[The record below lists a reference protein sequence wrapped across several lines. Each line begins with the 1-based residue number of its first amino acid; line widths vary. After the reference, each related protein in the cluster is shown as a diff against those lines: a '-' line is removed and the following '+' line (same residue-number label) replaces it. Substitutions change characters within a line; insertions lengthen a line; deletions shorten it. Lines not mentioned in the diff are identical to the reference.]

1 MQITPEYIS
10 QLINFYSNTIEP
22 KWTYDPKGT
31 DMRNLQV
38 KGSAR
43 VYNLLEEQKLALLA
57 DEVGMGKTIQSLAVC
72 AALWNEK
79 PDAKILILAP
89 RDEIAKNWEKEYQTF
104 IRHHYRHNDNIV
116 KSISGHE
123 PVKKMIYCPNLYT
136 LVHEIQQGWGQLFI
150 GKISSF
156 SSLMSKKDVL
166 EWLESLGIYSNSKV
180 SQLIELAQKENQKSE
195 KSRITSLLN
204 LELAKKLKA
213 AIIDETKTNKPYFD
227 LIIIDEAHYFRKKDG
242 NSLKVNSA
250 TEFFGDPNSDFYVQL
265 ASKVLLLTA
274 TPNHSSSK
282 DIGNIISYFTRKY
295 DGSEYKKILDAICVR
310 RLRRLSKN
318 GYNKYNYRHEI
329 PSPSDFKD
337 NPLSEMFFGLY
348 QHELA
353 KEINKSKTEKQ
364 GGRGVSRMM
373 KYLEGVEFIP
383 FDKPQQPKED
393 GEDEARGISTDYSS
407 GSDAHLLLSISK
419 KFKEIFDENPKHPK
433 YDKLVEDLTIKHNG
447 DKAVIFVRRIPS
459 VFEISKRI
467 IEFYDKKMWEQLK
480 KINLQNLSYE
490 KLDRRSFKKATAIS
504 DSSVEEENDGAKEG
518 EDDEGNIPSSKVL
531 NLFKIIKN
539 DSIKST
545 HASNFRLRFNN
556 SKPNIFAMFFSP
568 GENYFNH
575 SYQALS
581 SHRYLVGNEELEN
594 YYNSAL
600 LHRTSRIKEEGISKD
615 ILSILLSKNP
625 IEKSGEQRDFK
636 IETLF
641 TIFWELFLSDVSIS
655 EIQRKNVEKTYR
667 DFTYYEKEAFSNF
680 LEKGT
685 LLASEGLIRFYDMFR
700 KIQEGQ
706 DEKPLIVYQK
716 FTELV
721 KHGLR
726 SMKLYKQI
734 QESILHFRPIY
745 TKVFSINGEKN
756 LLEENWDCF
765 NNAQPI
771 YPYSAKNDNEN
782 VRNCFNTP
790 FYPDFLVATSVLQE
804 GVNLQ
809 YFCNTIYHYGM
820 AWTPGDNEQR
830 IGRIDRM
837 FGKIE
842 RLLEEDEKSRLNIYY
857 PYLKDTIDEEHL
869 GRFAKR
875 KHKEEALID
884 QGKAFDETSDFAL
897 EENDN
902 DSWKQFLRKPDDN
915 NVSDPFPADLKHFDG
930 LKTPLLKLTQNNLTE
945 FYQSIINAIE
955 GIENYNPDIYFVNQ
969 NDNQKILIDPTLNG
983 TRKQPVIIEL
993 VFDHIGTGFQG
1004 KSVFCLRMKTPL
1016 ASFSKFKFMRKR
1028 FNESRSIQELYL
1040 PGIKLC
1046 LDPSQTGGTTW
1057 GIYMVNELPLFITDL
1072 IENPLSVEEIQESF
1086 INLIKCADVTE
1097 REIFDRDLQ
1106 KEELNLPI
1114 NKTSKNNSDGFRH
1127 SKKQVVAE
1135 NWEERNGFY
1144 ILEEEVDNNFYSDIE
1159 RQSLIENHNNFYV
1172 KTFFRQGKW
1181 LYQVAYIT
1189 KDAHKVELQLLE
1201 KHLRIGMNN
1210 LGWH

>member
-1 MQITPEYIS
+1 MQITPEHIS

-156 SSLMSKKDVL
+156 SSLMAKKDVV
-166 EWLESLGIYSNSKV
+166 EWLEDLNIKNLSRARRLAPNKDEDFNNEIVRLLKNEIVQHSKG
-180 SQLIELAQKENQKSE
+180 S
-195 KSRITSLLN
+195 
-204 LELAKKLKA
+204 
-213 AIIDETKTNKPYFD
+213 KPFFD
-227 LIIIDEAHYFRKKDG
+227 LVIIDEAHYFRKKDSD
-242 NSLKVNSA
+242 SLRVNSA
-250 TEFFGDPNSDFYVQL
+250 REFFGDPLSDNYVPI
-265 ASKVLLLTA
+265 ANKVLLLTA

-282 DIGNIISYFTRKY
+282 DIGNIVSYFTKKY
-295 DGSEYKKILDAICVR
+295 VGAEYKKILDTICVR

-318 GYNKYNYRHEI
+318 GYNKYNYREEI

-383 FDKPQQPKED
+383 FEKPQQPNED
-393 GEDEARGISTDYSS
+393 CEEEVKGISTDYSS

-433 YDKLVEDLTIKHNG
+433 YDKLVEDLTVKHKG
-447 DKAVIFVRRIPS
+447 DKAVVFVRRIPS
-459 VFEISKRI
+459 VFEIAKRI
-467 IEFYDKKMWEQLK
+467 IEFYDKKMWLELQQT
-480 KINLQNLSYE
+480 NLQNLSYE
-490 KLDRRSFKKATAIS
+490 KLDRRTFKKATTMS
-504 DSSVEEENDGAKEG
+504 DSTLEEEIDLAKDG
-518 EDDEGNIPSSKVL
+518 EDDEGNIPSSKVM

-539 DSIKST
+539 DSTKST
-545 HASNFRLRFNN
+545 HASNFRLKFNN

-568 GENYFNH
+568 GEDYFNN
-575 SYQALS
+575 SYHELS
-581 SHRYLVGNEELEN
+581 SYRYLVGNEELEN

-600 LHRTSRIKEEGISKD
+600 LHRTDKIKEVGIAKD
-615 ILSILLSKNP
+615 LLSILLPKNP
-625 IEKSGEQRDFK
+625 IEKSGEKRDFK

-641 TIFWELFLSDVSIS
+641 TIFWDLFLSDFSIS
-655 EIQRKNVEKTYR
+655 EIQKKNVEKTYR

-680 LEKGT
+680 IEKGT
-685 LLASEGLIRFYDMFR
+685 LLASEGLIRFYEMFR

-721 KHGLR
+721 KEGLR
-726 SMKLYKQI
+726 NMKLYKQI

-745 TKVFSINGEKN
+745 IKVFSINGEKN
-756 LLEENWDCF
+756 LLEETWDSF

-771 YPYSAKNDNEN
+771 YPYNADNSN
-782 VRNCFNTP
+782 QKVLRCFNTP
-790 FYPDFLVATSVLQE
+790 FFPDILVATSVLQE

-842 RLLEEDEKSRLNIYY
+842 RLLEENEKSRLNIYY

-875 KHKEEALID
+875 KYKEEALID
-884 QGKAFDETSDFAL
+884 QGKAFEETADFAL

-915 NVSDPFPADLKHFDG
+915 NISDPFPAELLHFNG
-930 LKTPLLKLTQNNLTE
+930 IKTPQLKLVKNTLTE
-945 FYQSIINAIE
+945 FYQSIINAID
-955 GIENYNPDIYFVNQ
+955 NLKKYNPEIYFVNQ
-969 NDNQKILIDPTLNG
+969 NDNQKLLIDPTLNV
-983 TRKQPVIIEL
+983 TRKQPVIMEL
-993 VFDHIGTGFQG
+993 VFDHVGTGFHG
-1004 KSVFCLRMKTPL
+1004 KSVFCLRMRTPL
-1016 ASFSKFKFMRKR
+1016 ASFSKFKVLRKR

-1046 LDPSQTGGTTW
+1046 LDPSQTGGTSW
-1057 GIYMVNELPLFITDL
+1057 GLYMVNELPLFITDL
-1072 IENPLSVEEIQESF
+1072 NDNPLSVEEIQEAF
-1086 INLIKCADVTE
+1086 VNLINCADLTE
-1097 REIFDRDLQ
+1097 KEIFEKDLQ

-1114 NKTSKNNSDGFRH
+1114 NKTLRENSFSFRN
-1127 SKKQVVAE
+1127 SKKQVIAE
-1135 NWEERNGFY
+1135 DWEERDGFY
-1144 ILEEEVDNNFYSDIE
+1144 LLEEELDTDFYSDIE
-1159 RQSLIENHNNFYV
+1159 KQALIDNHNNFYV
-1172 KTFFRQGKW
+1172 KSFYRDGKW

-1201 KHLRIGMNN
+1201 KHLSVVTNN